1 MTLLELMCVTLYVFG
16 SVNGYQLT
24 ILHTNDVH
32 ARFDEFNTF
41 GTDCSSQEA
50 AAGKCFGGV
59 ARRHT
64 KVTEIRSTHE
74 NVLFLDAGDQ
84 FMGTLW
90 FYVYEGQAASYF
102 MNLLGYNVSVK
113 AIYTINLL
121 QWIQLESKI
130 VTAVFILL
138 TLKLMFA
145 TSRHA

>member
-1 MTLLELMCVTLYVFG
+1 MMKVVDLVCVTFITLYVFG
-16 SVNGYQLT
+16 PVNGYQLT

-32 ARFDEFNTF
+32 ARFDEFNKY
-41 GTDCSSQEA
+41 GTNCSPEDA

-90 FYVYEGQAASYF
+90 FYVYEGKATSYF
-102 MNLLGYNVSVK
+102 MNRLGYDVSVNT
-113 AIYTINLL
+113 IYM
-121 QWIQLESKI
+121 
-130 VTAVFILL
+130 FIFCL
-138 TLKLMFA
+138 F
-145 TSRHA
+145 